1 MEVLFLVY
9 ENHNMLI
16 AKVYWKFVKKLMNSF
31 PPVVYKIDYINFL
44 LKVVHRI
51 PEGTWTSHTQFLAGD
66 EYP

>member
-44 LKVVHRI
+44 LKVVHRV
-51 PEGTWTSHTQFLAGD
+51 PEGT
-66 EYP
+66 